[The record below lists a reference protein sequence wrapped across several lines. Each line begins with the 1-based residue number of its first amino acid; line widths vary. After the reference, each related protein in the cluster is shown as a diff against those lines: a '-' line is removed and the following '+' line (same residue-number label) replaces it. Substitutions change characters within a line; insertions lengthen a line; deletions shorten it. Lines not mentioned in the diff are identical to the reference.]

1 MCKVGSTKEG
11 QKEVEASQLIWGQ
24 LKEKMAMQ
32 MRAEQRGRRSASS
45 DENPDYGET
54 HCLPTWDKGSAHTVA
69 HCPVPL
75 FQKVEWRK
83 IVGVKPCS
91 SIGP

>member
-1 MCKVGSTKEG
+1 MDKFRRLAPLKKGKKET
-11 QKEVEASQLIWGQ
+11 ESSQLIWGQ

-32 MRAEQRGRRSASS
+32 MRAERRGRRSSSS

-54 HCLPTWDKGSAHTVA
+54 QCLPMWDKGSADTVA

-75 FQKVEWRK
+75 L
-83 IVGVKPCS
+83 
-91 SIGP
+91 